1 MPTVL
6 IIDDSPTQVACVRE
20 LLPGIRILH
29 RSSLSMHAEQIEP
42 EQADLVLIALI
53 LTGHNGFECGLQLR
67 ELGFRNIVLYSDC
80 PEDTDADWARAI
92 GLQGLV
98 QLPAP
103 AQPLLQQVRLHLNS
117 SVQGRED
124 DQRWAS

>member
-6 IIDDSPTQVACVRE
+6 IIDDSPTQVAYVRQV
-20 LLPGIRILH
+20 LRGLRVLH
-29 RSSLSMHAEQIEP
+29 RSSYSLDQWRLLS

-53 LTGHNGFECGLQLR
+53 LARQNGFECGLQLR
-67 ELGFRNIVLYSDC
+67 EFGFTNIVLYSDC

-98 QLPAP
+98 QFPAP
-103 AQPLLQQVRLHLNS
+103 EQLLRQQVQSLLTS
-117 SVQGRED
+117 SAQGAEHGK
-124 DQRWAS
+124 RWAS

>member
-20 LLPGIRILH
+20 LLHGLQVMQ
-29 RSSLSMHAEQIEP
+29 RSSDFIERCTP
-42 EQADLVLIALI
+42 LLGQVDMVLIALI
-53 LTGHNGFECGLQLR
+53 LVRQNGFECGLRLR
-67 ELGFRNIVLYSDC
+67 ELGFTNIVLYSDS

-92 GLQGLV
+92 GLQGLM

-103 AQPLLQQVRLHLNS
+103 TQVLRQQVQSLFNAS
-117 SVQGRED
+117 EQGGHD
-124 DQRWAS
+124 GKRWAS